1 MSNWD
6 LLMPGMGLTGVGL
19 AGLILAY
26 SGIAHTFIDGMHAL
40 TGLTMFVGL
49 IFTAA
54 GILDGGISTSKRA
67 KITTLVIVAI
77 ALGFGIYALATIN
90 TSDFTLTVVLILL
103 AVALPALAIGYIAMK
118 KPGSIKPIG
127 LVLGLAVASAM
138 VIWITVG
145 AMNQGE
151 GEIAEE
157 ITDEETME
165 EMVTGPI
172 FAIEILKDSAQ
183 QENPDYNPDR
193 AIVTQGY
200 TMEWTNA
207 DVAAHTVT
215 SSIDF
220 GETFD
225 SSLISPGETY
235 TLDSTNL
242 EIGEHEYFCIV
253 HPWMIATLVI
263 EATVPQTIQEPV
275 VETIQEPVV
284 EELIVSQTV
293 IKTADNSGMSMDCQA
308 ASDCYTPN
316 TITVNAGSVVTMI
329 NSDSAA
335 AMHSFTAGTV
345 DGFSPS
351 PSGTFDTGIMYEEDS
366 FEWTPETAG
375 EVPYYCMLHTWMQGT
390 IIVE

>member
-151 GEIAEE
+151 GEIAQE

-242 EIGEHEYFCIV
+242 EIGEYEYFCIV

-263 EATVPQTIQEPV
+263 EATVPQTVEESV

-316 TITVNAGSVVTMI
+316 TITVNAG
-329 NSDSAA
+329 
-335 AMHSFTAGTV
+335 
-345 DGFSPS
+345 
-351 PSGTFDTGIMYEEDS
+351 
-366 FEWTPETAG
+366 
-375 EVPYYCMLHTWMQGT
+375 
-390 IIVE
+390 